1 MITSHSSLHTHL
13 ADVLEWAEKH
23 FSGGSRIGKGIQGE
37 RNCMYGGTEAGS
49 GVGSRGDRKG
59 LRLEARNLRRP
70 HQLSR
75 LEVVAF
81 GMGQR
86 IPGKD
91 WFQRV
96 KKR

>member
-1 MITSHSSLHTHL
+1 MITTHSALRTHL
-13 ADVLEWAEKH
+13 ADALEWAEKH
-23 FSGGSRIGKGIQGE
+23 FSGGNRIRKGIQGG
-37 RNCMYGGTEAGS
+37 RNCMYRGTEAGS
-49 GVGSRGDRKG
+49 GVGSRGDWKG
-59 LRLEARNLRRP
+59 LRLESGNLKRP

-75 LEVVAF
+75 PEVVAF

-96 KKR
+96 